1 LLIAD
6 WELAMDRDE
15 MRSRT
20 KSFAVRVIRLS
31 QSLPNN
37 NVGWVIGKQL
47 IKSGTSIGANY
58 HEALRSSSQSHFV
71 SIIEVA
77 LREACETKYWL
88 EILVTAEIVDLALIA
103 DLDDECDQ
111 LIRILTAT
119 SRTAKQRISIQQSAI
134 PNQQ

>member
-1 LLIAD
+1 
-6 WELAMDRDE
+6 MDRDE

-31 QSLPNN
+31 QALPNN

-71 SIIEVA
+71 SIIEIA

-88 EILVTAEIVDLALIA
+88 EILVAAEILEQALVADVDN
-103 DLDDECDQ
+103 ECEQ

-119 SRTAKQRISIQQSAI
+119 SRTAKQRLSE
-134 PNQQ
+134 PH